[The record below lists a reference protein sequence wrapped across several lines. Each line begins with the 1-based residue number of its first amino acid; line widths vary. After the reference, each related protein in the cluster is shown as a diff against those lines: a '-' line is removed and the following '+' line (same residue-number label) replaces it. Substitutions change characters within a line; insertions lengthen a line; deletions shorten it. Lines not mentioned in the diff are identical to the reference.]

1 MEIDRQLRDFL
12 RVNHKSI
19 GDELFFVEP
28 KLHKVY
34 DAEQVLYESKDEKI
48 AITIGLK
55 DAYMG
60 WVLLRYG
67 QQEHLLFYD
76 FFSFVKY
83 LEWNK
88 RKGIIPEVIME
99 YIQQDKEIFAV
110 EGEPL
115 SPTEPCDL
123 QGYVGEQE
131 SKIEIKSDHYIPD
144 FIKIDGERI
153 EKTEFTKQTIEQVL
167 DKLHTGTYERIE
179 VTFQYAEGQE
189 SLVYLCEDGKAIAK
203 YFSDANKYVGAFFEN
218 RNDASYIPM
227 NKLPHTTIHNQNVL
241 EQEVVL
247 DRSVLGAVFLEVLNA
262 GKLEQFETRAWYKEG
277 HFSSRNFSNKNAYLK
292 QRTEKGE
299 FE

>member
-19 GDELFFVEP
+19 GNELFFVEP
-28 KLHKVY
+28 KLHSVY
-34 DAEQVLYESKDEKI
+34 DTDQVLYESRNEKI
-48 AITIGLK
+48 AITVALK
-55 DAYMG
+55 GAYMG

-88 RKGIIPEVIME
+88 RKGIVPEVIMQ
-99 YIQQDKEIFAV
+99 YIAEDKEKFAV

-123 QGYVGEQE
+123 QGYVGQQE
-131 SKIEIKSDHYIPD
+131 SKVLKKSNHHIPD
-144 FIKIDGERI
+144 FIKIDGEMI
-153 EKTEFTKQTIEQVL
+153 EKADFTEQTIDYVL
-167 DKLHTGTYERIE
+167 DKLHTGTYDRME
-179 VTFQYAEGQE
+179 VTFQYPEGQE
-189 SLVYLCEDGKAIAK
+189 SLVYLCEDGKAIAR
-203 YFSDANKYVGAFFEN
+203 YFSDAEKYIGSFFED
-218 RNDASYIPM
+218 RNGASYIPM
-227 NKLPHTTIHNQNVL
+227 NKLPYTTIHDQNVL

-247 DRSVLGAVFLEVLNA
+247 DRSVLGAVFLELLNE
-262 GKLEQFETRAWYKEG
+262 GKLEQFEHREWYKEG

-292 QRTEKGE
+292 QRTVKGE